1 MSFLEFGNETIKY
14 GDTAIIYLNPKS
26 IFVQKVEQGK
36 VFQTKF
42 GAMKHDSI
50 VGQLYGSKF
59 QCTKGYVYLLKATPE
74 LWTICLPH
82 RTQILYFPDISLI
95 TTFLELRPG
104 SLVVEAGTGSGS
116 MTHSLA
122 RTIAPTGHVYTFDFH
137 EVRSLEARK
146 EFEDH
151 GLGHIVTTAHR
162 DVCESGFP
170 EELDNRA
177 NGLFLDLP
185 HPWECIPKAKKVL
198 KKGGRICCFSPCIEQ
213 VQKSCLALSEN
224 QFLDVCTYECV
235 LKPYEIRNL
244 DMKLLDFGD
253 NNKCVM
259 QEQETNDA
267 ESSENGSCI
276 EEDESSVRKKGES
289 DHVTKGEKKVK
300 SYYAAFPSLSMA
312 GHTGFLSFATKS
324 F

>member
-1 MSFLEFGNETIKY
+1 MSFIEFNNEHIKY
-14 GDTAIIYLNPKS
+14 GDTVIVYLNPKS
-26 IFVQKVEQGK
+26 IFAQKVEPGK

-59 QCTKGYVYLLKATPE
+59 QCTRGYVYLLKATPE

-95 TTFLELRPG
+95 TTLLELKPG
-104 SLVVEAGTGSGS
+104 SIVVEAGTGSGS

-122 RTIAPTGHVYTFDFH
+122 RTIAPSGHVYSFDFH
-137 EVRSLEARK
+137 EVRSIEAKK

-151 GLGHIVTTAHR
+151 GLGQIVTAANR
-162 DVCESGFP
+162 DVCETGFP
-170 EELDNRA
+170 EELSNRA
-177 NGLFLDLP
+177 DGLFLDLP

-213 VQKSCLALSEN
+213 VQKSCMALAEN
-224 QFLDVCTYECV
+224 QFLDVTTYEC
-235 LKPYEIRNL
+235 LLRPLEIRNL

-253 NNKCVM
+253 HNKVLV
-259 QEQETNDA
+259 EESETSNPDIVK
-267 ESSENGSCI
+267 ENGSMV
-276 EEDESSVRKKGES
+276 EDQITAGNDGKRM
-289 DHVTKGEKKVK
+289 K
-300 SYYAAFPSLSMA
+300 SYYASYPSVTMA